1 MLCTKVKQKSEV
13 KKQKGNR
20 AGQALM
26 EFVLGLMIV
35 ISFFFFF
42 LKMSATFVVGNFIHY
57 ATFMSARAYMSSAKT
72 QGDQQA
78 NAETVL
84 QKMVGG
90 RWKALIKPDAGA
102 SGTVPGG
109 FVGAGA
115 YAQDNFALD
124 YWNQGVTYSYTS
136 KLSVYPWSRE
146 GQGVDLKLTS
156 ESWMPREQSVDECN
170 QTKAKVLSALA
181 QSGITNA
188 AVEWDD
194 NGC

>member
-1 MLCTKVKQKSEV
+1 MFCIKVEQKSEV
-13 KKQKGNR
+13 RMQKGSR

-42 LKMSATFVVGNFIHY
+42 IKMSATFAVGNFIHY

-72 QGDQQA
+72 PGDQQS

-90 RWKALIKPDAGA
+90 RWKALIKPDAAAAG
-102 SGTVPGG
+102 SVPGG
-109 FVGAGA
+109 FVGPGP
-115 YAQDNFALD
+115 YAQDSLALD

-136 KLSVYPWSRE
+136 KLSIYPWSKE
-146 GQGVDLKLTS
+146 GQGIDLKLVS
-156 ESWMPREQSVDECN
+156 ESWMPREQSESETLA
-170 QTKAKVLSALA
+170 TKAVVEARIASAIGVGGL
-181 QSGITNA
+181 Q
-188 AVEWDD
+188 VEWD
-194 NGC
+194 NGY